1 MLDSKSKTNWK
12 LENNDKN
19 KIAKNSNSSIGSIID
34 KEEVKD
40 I

>member
-19 KIAKNSNSSIGSIID
+19 KIAKNSNIDSNSSID
-34 KEEVKD
+34 KEED